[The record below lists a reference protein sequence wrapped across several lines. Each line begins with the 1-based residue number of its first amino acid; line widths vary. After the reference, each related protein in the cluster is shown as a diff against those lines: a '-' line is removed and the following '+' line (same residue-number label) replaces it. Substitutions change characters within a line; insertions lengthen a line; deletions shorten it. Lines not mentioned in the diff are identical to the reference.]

1 MDKSREERGLSRIWN
16 AKKTGIVLIFTALL
30 SGCAT
35 MKTPFP
41 GRVINSSQFKLAIDS
56 IAAPEAASKG
66 KAYVLISGI
75 KDVKDDDLEFRVLS
89 RYAETALSQGGYR
102 RVASDKE
109 ADLLVRFT
117 YGMGNPQVTTTTYTT
132 STGYAYP
139 VGDMWFTVPGRTST
153 TQVNDYPITII
164 LEAYD
169 LKSQN
174 KSPLWKTTVTGRSR
188 VPNNVEG
195 GIFVVHYYDI
205 REFRIQVP
213 YMLAGASGYIGTD
226 TGSTTYVVVRGDDP
240 RVQAIM
246 GKSNP

>member
-1 MDKSREERGLSRIWN
+1 MIQIWKVN
-16 AKKTGIVLIFTALL
+16 KVSIVLILSALL

-41 GRVINSSQFKLAIDS
+41 GRVINSCQFKLAIDS
-56 IAAPEAASKG
+56 ISAPEAASKG
-66 KAYVLISGI
+66 KAYFLISGI

-102 RVASDKE
+102 RVANDRE

-132 STGYAYP
+132 SAGYAYP
-139 VGDMWFTVPGRTST
+139 VGDIWFTVPGRTST

-174 KSPLWKTTVTGRSR
+174 KSPLWKTTITSRSR

-195 GIFVVHYYDI
+195 GIFVVNYYDI
-205 REFRIQVP
+205 RDLRIQVP

-226 TGSTTYVVVRGDDP
+226 TGSTIYLVVRGDDS
-240 RVQAIM
+240 RVPAIM
-246 GKSNP
+246 GKTAP